1 VAFAGGALFGALAA
15 GPAGVA
21 RGSPA
26 GAGGAGVAFAQA
38 APQAQEGRLR
48 VVTKELPPF
57 VIKEGGTLSGFSIDL
72 WAEVARRGGYTF
84 DYVEV
89 PTVGDLLDTVSR
101 GDADVGIAG
110 ISMTADRENQVDFTV
125 PMFNSGLQILVAD
138 RGESPLAT
146 VADFVGGPFLKGLL
160 RVSLVVLLVVIVL
173 AHLLWLVERRRGD
186 SEFAL
191 PYPGG
196 VAQAAWW
203 MLATMLSAGDRA
215 PTGVAGRVISLVWM
229 LGGIVLISLFTA
241 AVTSQ
246 LTVQG
251 LRSNISSVADLP
263 GKKVVTVQGS
273 TSADYLTE
281 QHIIFTT
288 VTRVEDAYPMLER
301 GQADA
306 VVYDSP
312 VLLYYAATSGKG
324 KVQVV
329 GQILRPENYGI
340 AVPTNSPL
348 RKELNRILLDLAAD
362 GTYQDLYDRWFTPK
376 TG

>member
-1 VAFAGGALFGALAA
+1 V
-15 GPAGVA
+15 GPDSPVTAGVA
-21 RGSPA
+21 WA
-26 GAGGAGVAFAQA
+26 QGGAQGARPAQG
-38 APQAQEGRLR
+38 GRLR

-57 VIKEGGTLSGFSIDL
+57 VIKNGGSFSGFSIDL
-72 WAEVARRGGYTF
+72 WTEIARRGGFAYDF
-84 DYVEV
+84 VEV
-89 PTVGDLLDTVSR
+89 PTVVDLLDTVSR

-110 ISMTADRENQVDFTV
+110 ISMTAEREGQVDFTV
-125 PMFNSGLQILVAD
+125 PMFSSGLQILVAE
-138 RGESPLAT
+138 RGESPLAA
-146 VADFVGGPFLKGLL
+146 VADFLGGAFLTGLL
-160 RVSLVVLLVVIVL
+160 RVAVVVLLVVVVL

-203 MLATMLSAGDRA
+203 MLATMFSAGDRA
-215 PTGVAGRVISLVWM
+215 PTGVAGRIISLIWM

-281 QHIIFTT
+281 QHVMFTS
-288 VTRVEDAYPMLER
+288 VTRVEDAYRLLER
-301 GQADA
+301 GEVDA
-306 VVYDSP
+306 VVYDAP
-312 VLLYYAATSGKG
+312 VLLYYAATGGKG

-329 GQILRPENYGI
+329 GQLLRPENYGI

-348 RKELNRILLDLAAD
+348 RKELNRILLELAAD
-362 GTYQDLYDRWFTPK
+362 GTYQNLYDRWFTPK